1 MSDVWASPFFV
12 RRFYPTVYATGMTH
26 PNTISAPAKQPRP
39 AHTMRPIEQQFFN
52 DLEKKLWTA
61 ADKPQSNLDAAVS
74 QSQGITR

>member
-1 MSDVWASPFFV
+1 
-12 RRFYPTVYATGMTH
+12 
-26 PNTISAPAKQPRP
+26 
-39 AHTMRPIEQQFFN
+39 MRPIEQQFFN